1 MNNFTIDK
9 KKLIESQDQKIKSI
23 INYIINLNSKRD
35 KELNDTLILLK
46 PGDFIRMGYK
56 IPEGEKE
63 RVQFYE
69 GLVIST
75 QNRFLSKSFKIRR
88 FVQGIYLEQTFL
100 MHSPQIASL
109 MIKKS
114 SKVRRA
120 KLYFLRNLKG
130 KAARLKTI
138 N

>member
-1 MNNFTIDK
+1 
-9 KKLIESQDQKIKSI
+9 
-23 INYIINLNSKRD
+23 
-35 KELNDTLILLK
+35 
-46 PGDFIRMGYK
+46 MGYK